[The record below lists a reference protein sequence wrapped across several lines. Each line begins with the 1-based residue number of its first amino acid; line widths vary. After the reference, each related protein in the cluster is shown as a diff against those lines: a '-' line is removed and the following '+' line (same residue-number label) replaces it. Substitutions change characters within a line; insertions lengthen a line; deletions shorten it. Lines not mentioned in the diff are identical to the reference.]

1 MEKNEND
8 WIVYVQWKTIAEWKQ
23 KMREAAALGSGK
35 AIPQRKES
43 ELNEYPFQYAS
54 NQSRFLKMRCGDN
67 LWLVTLPQ
75 FEGYC
80 QAPSIMARLHIDAV
94 YDRMEGRPVEVSRHS
109 DGFGRYLAVGR
120 PGRVIDTYPP
130 LYNVFDEL
138 INSEFEGKVK
148 DLRKYKD
155 WLEQGEFGARGP
167 YYRIALHFRTLRQ
180 FTQAS
185 GERLRRR
192 HQIAVEGLRVFISYK
207 VSDLHNRSVG
217 AEAREC
223 DWPKL
228 LVDTLDQL
236 GILIWWDGQQMLGR
250 SSAWDKQADLI
261 SALLDD
267 GVKQATWF
275 VALGTDGYG
284 SPGYSGRNWTFEEW
298 RSAGIEATN
307 TRRRGMFRRLLIE
320 FGGNGISSLLPG
332 RADDVIKHVS
342 ADAGPEDVA
351 AVIAKVINSK
361 GKNAN

>member
-1 MEKNEND
+1 MENNERD
-8 WIVYVQWKTIAEWKQ
+8 WIAYVQWKTIADWKY
-23 KMREAAALGSGK
+23 KMRKSAARGCGK
-35 AIPQRKES
+35 VIPQREGN

-54 NQSRFLKMRCGDN
+54 KQSRFMNMSRGDN
-67 LWLVTLPQ
+67 LWLVSLPQ

-80 QAPSIMARLHIDAV
+80 QAPSIMARLHLDAV
-94 YDRMEGRPVEVSRHS
+94 YDRMQGCPVEVSRHS

-120 PGRVIDTYPP
+120 PVRVIDTYPP
-130 LYNVFDEL
+130 LYNIFDVL
-138 INSEFEGKVK
+138 IKSEFEGKVK

-167 YYRIALHFRTLRQ
+167 YYRLAQHFRTLRQ

-192 HQIAVEGLRVFISYK
+192 HQIAVDGRRAFISYK
-207 VSDLHNRSVG
+207 VSDLHDRSVG
-217 AEAREC
+217 DEEKKHG
-223 DWPKL
+223 WPKL
-228 LVDTLDQL
+228 LVDILDKL
-236 GILIWWDGQQMLGR
+236 GIMIWWDGQQMLGR

-267 GVKQATWF
+267 GVKQAAWF

-298 RSAGIEATN
+298 EAAGIEATN
-307 TRRRGMFRRLLIE
+307 MRRRGMLRRLLIE

-332 RADDVIKHVS
+332 RSDDIIKHVT
-342 ADAGPEDVA
+342 ADAGAEDVA
-351 AVIAKVINSK
+351 LVIAKVINSE
-361 GKNAN
+361 GKKAN